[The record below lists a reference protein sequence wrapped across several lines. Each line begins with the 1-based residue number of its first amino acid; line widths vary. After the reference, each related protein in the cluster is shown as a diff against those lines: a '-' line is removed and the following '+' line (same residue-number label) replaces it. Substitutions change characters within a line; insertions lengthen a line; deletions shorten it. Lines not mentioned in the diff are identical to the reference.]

1 MKKMGITAGIV
12 ASLALAASAPAQ
24 AGDDSGLYIGAGL
37 GTGNFNANLPD
48 APGGTPEFD
57 GDASAYK
64 VFGGF
69 NFGLIPFVD
78 LGIEGGYLNLGEP
91 GEVVNLLPV
100 TAGIDGLSA
109 FAVAGVNLGPLGLFA
124 KYGLISWES
133 ELTVDG
139 QRYSQDGVDG
149 AYGLGAKIQLGS
161 FQLRTEI
168 ERFDI
173 ASFSETYMGSI
184 SAVYT
189 F

>member
-1 MKKMGITAGIV
+1 MKKTATLLY
-12 ASLALAASAPAQ
+12 ALALMAAVPATAL
-24 AGDDSGLYIGAGL
+24 AGDESGFYLGAGL

-48 APGGTPEFD
+48 APGGSPKFD
-57 GDASAYK
+57 GDASAWK

-78 LGIEGGYLNLGEP
+78 LAIEGGYLNLGEP

-109 FAVAGVNLGPLGLFA
+109 FGVAGVTVGPLGLFA
-124 KYGLISWES
+124 KYGLIAWDS

-139 QRYSQDGVDG
+139 QRYSQDGVDS

-161 FQLRTEI
+161 FQIRTEV

-173 ASFSETYMGSI
+173 ASFTDTYMGSI